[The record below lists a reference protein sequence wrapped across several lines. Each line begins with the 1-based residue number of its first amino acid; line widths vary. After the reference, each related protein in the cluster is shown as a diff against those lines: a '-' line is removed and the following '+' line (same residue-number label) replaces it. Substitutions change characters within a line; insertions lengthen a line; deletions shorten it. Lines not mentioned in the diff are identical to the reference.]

1 MRIDE
6 IIMFIYKDP
15 HDTMVIDKS
24 ILEKITG
31 FGTIPML
38 WCRDGLF
45 CVIPKEVIQNAIDL
59 AESYR
64 QTDLKCATP
73 IITIRWSQ
81 GIPISNLA
89 GRALIGE

>member
-6 IIMFIYKDP
+6 IIIFVYKDL

-31 FGTIPML
+31 LGTTSML

-45 CVIPKEVIQNAIDL
+45 CIIPKEVIQNAIDL

-64 QTDLKCATP
+64 QTDLKCAAP
-73 IITIRWSQ
+73 IIIIRWSQ

-89 GRALIGE
+89 GRALVGE